1 MTDLFDLEELP
12 QEEEEENKMGS
23 ANHALIQTR
32 LVRTLP
38 EGQFSI
44 ATELS
49 LDVSSTERQEILMLC
64 KVNAKQE
71 LKPDI
76 ALYYAEDLHYL
87 DPAEDIDLIRV
98 VKMPLLCIE
107 IISPSQSNRFMLAK
121 FRAYF
126 AMGVK
131 SCWYVDPNLKLI
143 KVYSSPKESEVFSEK
158 GEVVDKTLDIRLPL
172 GKIFCR

>member
-1 MTDLFDLEELP
+1 MSDLLGLEEELP
-12 QEEEEENKMGS
+12 PEEEKMGS
-23 ANHALIQTR
+23 ANHALVQTR
-32 LVRTLP
+32 LIRILP
-38 EGQFSI
+38 ENQFSI

-49 LDVSSTERQEILMLC
+49 LDVSSAERQEILARC
-64 KVNAKQE
+64 KINAKQE

-76 ALYYAEDLHYL
+76 ALYYAENLHYL
-87 DPAEDIDLIRV
+87 DPAEEIDLIRV
-98 VKMPLLCIE
+98 ETMPLLCIE
-107 IISPSQSNRFMLAK
+107 IILPSQSSRFLLAK

-143 KVYSSPKESEVFSEK
+143 KVYSSLKDSEVFSEK

-172 GKIFCR
+172 GKIFSR